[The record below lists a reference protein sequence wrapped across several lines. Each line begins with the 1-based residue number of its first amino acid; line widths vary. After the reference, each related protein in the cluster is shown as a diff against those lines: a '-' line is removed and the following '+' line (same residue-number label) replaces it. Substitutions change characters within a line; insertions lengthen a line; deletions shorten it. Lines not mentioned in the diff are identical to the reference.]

1 MLAPCRRSPHEGLG
15 FAATAVRSHDA
26 SPQNADC
33 SLRCGVAIAA
43 STLGPAA
50 AQAHGAAPS
59 VTDVAVSSN
68 AGSDQTYALGETI
81 VITVS
86 FSEAVLVTG
95 TPQIAIDMD
104 PAFWGTKWAVYQEGT
119 GTASLTFAHTVVRPN
134 YSTQGIAVLENT
146 LRLNGGTI
154 TSAASPA
161 AADLG
166 HDGLAHDAD
175 HKVNWQLTPPA
186 PTVTAVAVSSNP
198 GDSSTYNL
206 GDTIRVAVSFSE
218 AVSVTGTPQIAI
230 DMDPAFW
237 GTKWA
242 AYETGSGTATL
253 TFAHTVVQPNYS
265 TQGIA
270 VLENTLRLNGG
281 TISAAASPA
290 AADLAHGG
298 LAHDAGHKVDWQIAP
313 PAEPACELTA
323 PSSVEALTIGQ
334 GAVVSWTLPDMDDA
348 CDVSGFTI
356 TAVNDDP
363 TLGSL
368 TNHITDPDARSHTLR
383 GLDPG
388 DYRFS
393 VSIEYAEGDSEELV
407 TAQANSVPDA
417 CMTLAVQPYSH
428 NAISGKIASVNGTGC
443 MARETFEIEIK
454 RTADDFWDTHGRFT
468 YPGRLEDNPFRP
480 AWSIVN
486 PDFANQPDFIFAS
499 REPYVGY
506 DFRIAAYD
514 ASGSKYTTN
523 PASAT
528 IVADDPADTADANSP
543 GSVRV
548 WADNNDGLMVS
559 WGAATVA
566 AGRTLSAYVV
576 EWTTAD
582 GTAMTKEIE
591 SGSSSSSE
599 FGLRRT
605 RITGLTNDVR
615 YTVRVAARSHPN
627 GQPSNTSDAWSV
639 RAPGVRTWSEPTQ
652 LWFANSSPNH
662 NSVVGRVF
670 MQTGSNKAWGAA
682 ECSVTSKGESGT
694 INCPD
699 ATLVSLDAAGAI
711 TVNGSSSLGAST
723 TSVGAAGGPTPP
735 AVYASAGAAPSDDD
749 ANTHEG
755 RIVVAWGA
763 AGGTSVVGSIDAY
776 IVQHRL
782 DRNEQGPERPLPHH
796 RQPRRRHLPGPRAGS
811 QRRRRQRPEHHRH
824 GQAGLHLRDPD
835 AEGERGRHRHGF
847 AADRRDSRRQRVVH
861 CPLGAARQRLDA
873 PRLAGPPPAAGHHEL
888 DREPG
893 ALPSHDP
900 PPMQVERQR

>member
-1 MLAPCRRSPHEGLG
+1 M
-15 FAATAVRSHDA
+15 
-26 SPQNADC
+26 
-33 SLRCGVAIAA
+33 
-43 STLGPAA
+43 
-50 AQAHGAAPS
+50 
-59 VTDVAVSSN
+59 
-68 AGSDQTYALGETI
+68 
-81 VITVS
+81 
-86 FSEAVLVTG
+86 TG

-104 PAFWGTKWAVYQEGT
+104 SAFWGAKWAVYQEGT

-134 YSTQGIAVLENT
+134 FSAQGIAVLENT

-161 AADLG
+161 AAALG

-175 HKVNWQLTPPA
+175 HKVNWQLA
-186 PTVTAVAVSSNP
+186 PSAPMVTAVAVSSDP

-265 TQGIA
+265 AQGIA

-281 TISAAASPA
+281 TITSAASPA
-290 AADLAHGG
+290 AADLAHDG

-368 TNHITDPDARSHTLR
+368 ANRVTDPDARSHTLR

-454 RTADDFWDTHGRFT
+454 RTADDFWDTYGRFT

-486 PDFANQPDFIFAS
+486 PDFANQPDFVFGS

-528 IVADDPADTADANSP
+528 VVAEDPADTADANSP
-543 GSVRV
+543 GNVRV
-548 WADNNDGLMVS
+548 WADNNDGLMVT
-559 WGAATVA
+559 WDAAAVA

-576 EWTTAD
+576 EWKTAD

-591 SGSSSSSE
+591 SDSSPSSE
-599 FGLRRT
+599 FARRLT

-615 YTVRVAARSHPN
+615 YTVRVAARTHPN
-627 GQPSNTSDAWSV
+627 GQSTDTSDAWSV

-652 LWFANSSPNH
+652 LWFSERTPSYIIGRVYVYVVSNKNWGNVSCPISSTGGSPNT
-662 NSVVGRVF
+662 V
-670 MQTGSNKAWGAA
+670 
-682 ECSVTSKGESGT
+682 
-694 INCPD
+694 NCPINN
-699 ATLVSLDAAGAI
+699 LVSHAVAGTV
-711 TVNGSSSLGAST
+711 TVNANYSLGASAS
-723 TSVGAAGGPTPP
+723 SVGEVGGPHAPV
-735 AVYASAGAAPSDDD
+735 VYASAGAAPSDNDV
-749 ANTHEG
+749 NTHEG
-755 RIVVAWGA
+755 RIAVAWDA
-763 AGGTSVVGSIDAY
+763 AGSTGVVGSIDAY
-776 IVQHRL
+776 IVQHRSGTSGAWTETIKAAG
-782 DRNEQGPERPLPHH
+782 DRSHTIGSLADGTYQVRVRARSDGNDNNPNTTDTAKLGFTSAILTVKVSAADTGTVSPRVDATLGDSGSFTVHWELPDSGSVPHAWQVRHRLQGTADWTESPELFPRMT
-796 RQPRRRHLPGPRAGS
+796 RRICAFDGTVQRDDGTCENPRRYEVSGLTGGS
-811 QRRRRQRPEHHRH
+811 VYDLGVRFRNANGWSDWQDWTIRPNN
-824 GQAGLHLRDPD
+824 
-835 AEGERGRHRHGF
+835 
-847 AADRRDSRRQRVVH
+847 
-861 CPLGAARQRLDA
+861 
-873 PRLAGPPPAAGHHEL
+873 
-888 DREPG
+888 
-893 ALPSHDP
+893 
-900 PPMQVERQR
+900 